1 MKDHTAPA
9 FNLFKSGLR
18 LAAMIGF
25 LLLILCA
32 LVASALD
39 GRVVLSWITTDTNLS
54 AITFRVYHSTNLVRP
69 APWDYY
75 AEVQGT
81 NLLRTTLVPGVHFMY
96 CTASNFWGETSP
108 SNIAGTPPA
117 PEFIN
122 TLRIQ
127 KDGN

>member
-1 MKDHTAPA
+1 MI
-9 FNLFKSGLR
+9 R
-18 LAAMIGF
+18 LATLSLV
-25 LLLILCA
+25 LLGAC
-32 LVASALD
+32 LVSALD
-39 GRVVLSWITTDTNLS
+39 GRVVLSWTATNTDL
-54 AITFRVYHSTNLVRP
+54 APITFRVYHSTNLVRP
-69 APWDYY
+69 VPWDYY

-127 KDGN
+127 KDTP